1 MIHLAT
7 EPTPMHGRTKH
18 CPSPGCLSAT
28 VGARHLAVGLV
39 LLAAVTA
46 APAAEPAAAAVPGD
60 ASTSAAKPAIETP
73 QPAVGDKAAA
83 DPIEI
88 ELNRLE
94 PGKDACRPY
103 LVFRNR
109 GDAALAAFTLE
120 LVLFDGEGFIKQQF
134 TLDAAPLP
142 AGKTSVKLFEIP
154 GVDCTAIGRILLN
167 QVTACAGADGALP
180 DCMARIQASSR
191 VPVGFFK

>member
-1 MIHLAT
+1 MTCYAI
-7 EPTPMHGRTKH
+7 EPLSMHRGTKH
-18 CPSPGCLSAT
+18 RPSPGCLSAT
-28 VGARHLAVGLV
+28 VAARDLALGLA
-39 LLAAVTA
+39 LLIAATA
-46 APAAEPAAAAVPGD
+46 ATAAGTEQ
-60 ASTSAAKPAIETP
+60 S
-73 QPAVGDKAAA
+73 AA

-120 LVLFDGEGFIKQQF
+120 LVLFDGVLFDGEGFIKQQF

-154 GVDCTAIGRILLN
+154 GVDCAAIGRILLN

>member
-1 MIHLAT
+1 MTCYAI
-7 EPTPMHGRTKH
+7 EPLSMHRGTKH
-18 CPSPGCLSAT
+18 RPSPGCLSAT
-28 VGARHLAVGLV
+28 VAARDLALGLA
-39 LLAAVTA
+39 LLIAATA
-46 APAAEPAAAAVPGD
+46 ATAAGTEQSAAAAAPV
-60 ASTSAAKPAIETP
+60 
-73 QPAVGDKAAA
+73 A

-154 GVDCTAIGRILLN
+154 GVDCAAIGRILLN